1 MKANSVIRTLSL
13 ALLVI
18 PMALCLVSC
27 DDEDTTSD
35 ITPERFYID
44 RELTSYSDTDIY
56 EWDTTLSVARVHL
69 RMDDFV
75 NGDMSIRVR
84 DSNGREL
91 FFFALNTRDTVFLI
105 GDNDFDF
112 IDTTA
117 VGVPGLWTIE
127 LRYDNVTAETKL
139 TLD

>member
-1 MKANSVIRTLSL
+1 MKTNSVIRTLSL

-44 RELTSYSDTDIY
+44 RELTSYSDTDTY

-105 GDNDFDF
+105 GDNDFEF

>member
-1 MKANSVIRTLSL
+1 MKTNSVIRTLSL

-75 NGDMSIRVR
+75 NGDMSIRIR

>member
-1 MKANSVIRTLSL
+1 MKTNSVIRTLSL

>member
-1 MKANSVIRTLSL
+1 MKTNSVMRTLSL

-75 NGDMSIRVR
+75 NGDMSIRIR

-105 GDNDFDF
+105 GDNDFEF